1 MKALVAPA
9 EARQNGGYRV
19 CQVEPDDRVFE
30 VAEPFFWMDC
40 SDDVAADQFYY
51 DPADSAIK
59 PITEWPAPPYIPT
72 HVPQG

>member
-9 EARQNGGYRV
+9 EPRQNGGYRV
-19 CQVEPDDRVFE
+19 CQVEPDDQTFE
-30 VAEPFFWMDC
+30 VAEPFFWTDC
-40 SDDVAADQFYY
+40 SDDVVADQFYY
-51 DPADSAIK
+51 DPADATIK